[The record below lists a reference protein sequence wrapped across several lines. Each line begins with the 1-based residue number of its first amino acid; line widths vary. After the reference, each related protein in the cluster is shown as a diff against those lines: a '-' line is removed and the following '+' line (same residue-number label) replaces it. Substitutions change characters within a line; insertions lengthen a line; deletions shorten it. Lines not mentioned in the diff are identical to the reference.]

1 MAITKIDDV
10 FLYVGITDGVTE
22 ANNIKKWLVANNIN
36 YTLLFY
42 GDDAQHADVFVALN
56 SWWPDTN
63 IVDFPVLV
71 YTEIHD
77 DLPPSRYPR
86 KYFQTLADI
95 QGSNFLSTYTSTNSD
110 PR

>member
-22 ANNIKKWLVANNIN
+22 ANNIKKWLVANNIK

-42 GDDAQHADVFVALN
+42 GDDAQHADVIGALN
-56 SWWPDTN
+56 SWWPGAS
-63 IVDFPVLV
+63 IVDFPILV

-77 DLPPSRYPR
+77 DLPPSQYPR
-86 KYFQTLADI
+86 KYFQTLVDL
-95 QGSNFLSTYTSTNSD
+95 QGSNFLSTYTLTNSN